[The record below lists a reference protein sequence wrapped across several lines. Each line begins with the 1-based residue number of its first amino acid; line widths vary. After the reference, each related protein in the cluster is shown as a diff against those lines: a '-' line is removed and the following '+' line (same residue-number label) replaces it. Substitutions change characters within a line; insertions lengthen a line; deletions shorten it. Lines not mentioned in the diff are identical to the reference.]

1 MKLKTMTRIEIITQ
15 LRAVFTVSEL
25 VCPHTFARFGEKS
38 WQFFDTATLQTLLVL
53 RREILRVPLIINNGE
68 STQRGLRC
76 NLCSIVRS
84 KGNKQYLSAHL
95 MGKGFDVVSS
105 EITAQEMRDKIFE
118 NADKLPVP
126 IRIEDGVSWLHFDT
140 FDPSNGKNK
149 VTFF

>member
-1 MKLKTMTRIEIITQ
+1 MKKRTETITQ
-15 LRAVFTVSEL
+15 LRAFFDVSEL
-25 VCPHTFARFGEKS
+25 VCPHTYKRFGELS
-38 WQFFDTATLQTLLVL
+38 WQFFDTNTLQTLLVL
-53 RREILRVPLIINNGE
+53 RREILRVPMTINADD

-95 MGKGFDVVSS
+95 MGKGFDVISN
-105 EITAQEMRDKIFE
+105 EMTAQEMRDKIFE

>member
-1 MKLKTMTRIEIITQ
+1 MTRSEIITQ

-25 VCPHTFARFGEKS
+25 VCPHTFARFGERS
-38 WQFFDTATLQTLLVL
+38 WQFFDTNTLNTLLVL

-76 NLCSIVRS
+76 NLCSIV
-84 KGNKQYLSAHL
+84 KGQKKQYLSAHL
-95 MGKGFDVVSS
+95 MGKGFDVVSN
-105 EITAQEMRDKIFE
+105 EMTAQEMRDKIFD

>member
-1 MKLKTMTRIEIITQ
+1 MTRNEIITQ
-15 LRAVFTVSEL
+15 LRAFFDVSEL
-25 VCPHTFARFGEKS
+25 VCPHTFARFGERS
-38 WQFFDTATLQTLLVL
+38 WQFFDTNTLHTLLVL
-53 RREILRVPLIINNGE
+53 RSEILRVPMTINSGD

-76 NLCSIVRS
+76 NLCSIVKS

-105 EITAQEMRDKIFE
+105 QMTAQDMRDKIFE

-140 FDPSNGKNK
+140 LDPSNGKNK
-149 VTFF
+149 ITFF

>member
-1 MKLKTMTRIEIITQ
+1 MTRNEIIEQ
-15 LRAVFTVSEL
+15 LRAFFDVSEL
-25 VCPHTFARFGEKS
+25 VCPHTFARFGERS
-38 WQFFDTATLQTLLVL
+38 WQFFDTNTLHTLLVL
-53 RREILRVPLIINNGE
+53 RSEILRVPMTINAGD

-76 NLCSIVRS
+76 NLCSIVKS

-105 EITAQEMRDKIFE
+105 QMTAQEMRDKIFE

>member
-1 MKLKTMTRIEIITQ
+1 MTRNEIITQ
-15 LRAVFTVSEL
+15 LRAYFDVSEL
-25 VCPHTFARFGEKS
+25 VCPHTFARFGEQS
-38 WQFFDTATLQTLLVL
+38 WQFFDTNTLHTLLVL
-53 RREILRVPLIINNGE
+53 RSEILRVPMTINNGD

-95 MGKGFDVVSS
+95 MGKGFDIVSS
-105 EITAQEMRDKIFE
+105 EMTAQEMRDKIFE

-140 FDPSNGKNK
+140 FDPFNGKNK
-149 VTFF
+149 ITFF

>member
-1 MKLKTMTRIEIITQ
+1 MTRIEVIERLQ
-15 LRAVFTVSEL
+15 GYFDLSEL
-25 VCPHTFARFGEKS
+25 VCEHTLKRWGKQA
-38 WQFFDTATLQTLLVL
+38 WQFFDTATLNTLLVL
-53 RREILRVPLIINNGE
+53 RSEILRVPMTINNGE

-76 NLCSIVRS
+76 NLCSIVKS

-105 EITAQEMRDKIFE
+105 EMTAQEMRDKIFE

-140 FDPSNGKNK
+140 FDPSNGNNK

>member
-1 MKLKTMTRIEIITQ
+1 MTRLEIIGQ
-15 LRAVFTVSEL
+15 LRAFFDVSEL
-25 VCPHTFARFGEKS
+25 VCPHTYKRFGEAA
-38 WQFFDTATLQTLLVL
+38 WQFFDTETLHTLLVL
-53 RREILRVPLIINNGE
+53 RKEILRVPMTINAGE

-76 NLCSIVRS
+76 NLCAIV
-84 KGNKQYLSAHL
+84 KGQKNQYLSAHL

-105 EITAQEMRDKIFE
+105 QMTAQEMRDKIFE

-149 VTFF
+149 ITFF

>member
-1 MKLKTMTRIEIITQ
+1 MTRIEVIERLQ
-15 LRAVFTVSEL
+15 DYFDLSEL

-38 WQFFDTATLQTLLVL
+38 WQFFDTKTLHTLLIL
-53 RREILRVPLIINNGE
+53 RREILRVPIIINNGE

-95 MGKGFDVVSS
+95 MGKGFDVVSN
-105 EITAQEMRDKIFE
+105 EMTAQEMRDKIFE

-140 FDPSNGKNK
+140 FDPSNGDNK

>member
-1 MKLKTMTRIEIITQ
+1 MTRNETIKQ
-15 LRAVFTVSEL
+15 LRVFFDVSEL

-38 WQFFDTATLQTLLVL
+38 WQFFDTNTLNTLLVL

-68 STQRGLRC
+68 HTQRGLRC
-76 NLCSIVRS
+76 NLCSIV
-84 KGNKQYLSAHL
+84 KGQKKQYLSAHL
-95 MGKGFDVVSS
+95 MGKGFDVVST
-105 EITAQEMRDKIFE
+105 EMTAQEMRDKIFE

>member
-1 MKLKTMTRIEIITQ
+1 MTRTEIITQ

-38 WQFFDTATLQTLLVL
+38 WQFFDTNTLNTLLVL

-68 STQRGLRC
+68 HTQRGLRC
-76 NLCSIVRS
+76 NLCSIV
-84 KGNKQYLSAHL
+84 KGQKKQYLSAHI

-105 EITAQEMRDKIFE
+105 EMTAQEMRDKIFE
-118 NADKLPVP
+118 NAEKLPVP

-140 FDPSNGKNK
+140 FDPSNGQNK

>member
-1 MKLKTMTRIEIITQ
+1 MKRIEIITQ
-15 LRAVFTVSEL
+15 LREYFDLSEL
-25 VCPHTFARFGEKS
+25 VCPHTLARFGEQS
-38 WQFFDTATLQTLLVL
+38 WQFFDTNTLHTLLVL
-53 RREILRVPLIINNGE
+53 RTEILRVPMTINNDG

-95 MGKGFDVVSS
+95 MGKGFDIVSK
-105 EITAQEMRDKIFE
+105 EMTAQEMRDKIFE

-140 FDPSNGKNK
+140 FDPFNGKNK
-149 VTFF
+149 ITFF

>member
-1 MKLKTMTRIEIITQ
+1 MTRNETITQ
-15 LRAVFTVSEL
+15 LRAFFDVTEL

-38 WQFFDTATLQTLLVL
+38 WQFFDTPTLQTLLVL
-53 RREILRVPLIINNGE
+53 RRDILRVPMTINAVD

-95 MGKGFDVVSS
+95 MGKGFDIVSS
-105 EITAQEMRDKIFE
+105 EMTAQEMRDNIFE

-149 VTFF
+149 ITFF